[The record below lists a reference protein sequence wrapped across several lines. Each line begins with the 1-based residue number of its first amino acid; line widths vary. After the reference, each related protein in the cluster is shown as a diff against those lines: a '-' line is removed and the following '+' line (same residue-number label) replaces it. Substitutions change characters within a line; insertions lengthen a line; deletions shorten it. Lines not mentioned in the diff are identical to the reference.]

1 MKSRLAFLLS
11 IFIWFMGPTAA
22 WSQPYPNR
30 PVTIL
35 VPFPAG
41 SGPDVY
47 ARMIGAQLA
56 PRLGQPVVIENRPG
70 AGGAVGGRAL
80 ARSEPDGYTLMF
92 GSTSSVLIAPAV
104 AKETPYDPVKAFAP
118 VIQVARGPFILS
130 VRSDLA
136 INSLKDLISFAKA
149 NPGKLNYGSS
159 GVGSLHHLST
169 EMLKAAARIEM
180 THIPYPG
187 GAQSW
192 TALQS
197 GVVDLIFDSMPGP
210 ITSLQSGKA
219 RAIGV
224 TGDRRLGALASA
236 PMMAQVAT
244 FKEQGVTDVDV
255 IFWFGIVAPA
265 GTPADI
271 IAKLNKELAASIEE
285 PSVKER
291 FVQQGIEIAAGT
303 PEQFGDVIKR
313 GGVQWGNLVTALGLK
328 QQ

>member
-1 MKSRLAFLLS
+1 MKTRLAIPFTVLLLGL
-11 IFIWFMGPTAA
+11 WPTVT
-22 WSQPYPNR
+22 WPQGYPSR
-30 PVTIL
+30 AVTML

-47 ARMIGAQLA
+47 ARMIGIQLA

-80 ARSEPDGYTLMF
+80 ARSEPDGYTIMF

-136 INSLKDLISFAKA
+136 INNLQDLVRYAKA
-149 NPGKLNYGSS
+149 NPGKLNYGTS

-169 EMLKAAARIEM
+169 EMLKAATKIEM

-197 GVVDLIFDSMPGP
+197 GIVDIIFDSMPGP

-224 TGDRRLGALASA
+224 TGDQKLGALVSA
-236 PMMAQVAT
+236 PMMAQVGT
-244 FKEQGVTDVDV
+244 FKEQGVNDVDV
-255 IFWFGIVAPA
+255 TFWFGIVAPA

-291 FVQQGIEIAAGT
+291 FVQQGIEIGVGT
-303 PEQFGDVIKR
+303 PEEFGKVIAD
-313 GGVQWGNLVTALGLK
+313 GAVQWGNLVTALDLK
-328 QQ
+328 QR